1 MKKTLLSLWILL
13 LLPGLALAQS
23 DRAADPEADREAIR
37 AAVLD
42 YVEALYNVEPDR
54 IKRSVHPN
62 LAKYGYWMPQDGN
75 DYQGSAMTFDQLV
88 DLAGKWNQSG
98 RVNAKEAPKE
108 IEIYDVMDKTAVAK
122 LSAHWGV
129 DHMQLAKIDGQ
140 WMIMNILW
148 QSYPR
153 EM

>member
-1 MKKTLLSLWILL
+1 MKKTLLSLFVLL
-13 LLPGLALAQS
+13 MLPGLALAQS
-23 DRAADPEADREAIR
+23 DMAADQEAIR

-42 YVEALYNVEPDR
+42 YVEAIYNVEPDR

-62 LAKYGYWMPQDGN
+62 LAKYGYWMPRDGN

-98 RVNAKEAPKE
+98 RVNADEAPKE

-122 LSAHWGV
+122 LSAQWGV
-129 DHMQLAKIDGQ
+129 DHMQLA
-140 WMIMNILW
+140 
-148 QSYPR
+148 
-153 EM
+153 